1 MPDLLDPEPAELAVL
16 HAAFTEPQWTRVLN
30 LRPSDFYDPAKGALW
45 QALGELDAKGIRP
58 DPGTVS
64 QHLHLAKHQRQR
76 MADLMVAVVTDPS
89 VAANAEAH
97 ALTVTDRATRRALLA
112 ATDGARQR
120 LNDLTQPVD
129 AAVAYVEQALVG
141 SASGQDREADQLWT
155 YNEFVSQD
163 LPPVEWVIPDLL
175 AREDRL
181 VLTGTEGAGKALAL
195 DTPIPTPSGWTTMGE
210 LAAGDMVLTPSGEAA
225 PVAFTTGVMT
235 GHDCYRV
242 RFSDGS
248 EIVADAEHL
257 WETETLAARES
268 RVKYAKKPEGLRLR
282 GTDQKHKRVHFPQV
296 VTTDQIRDTL
306 RARNGHCWNHSI
318 AATEP
323 LQLPA
328 ADLLVDP
335 YVLGAWL
342 GDGHTADARITCH
355 PDDGEILDRIRQ
367 HYPVHAT
374 TAPLTWAIN
383 DGIRAGRRAKPE
395 ALRMHLRA
403 LGVLG
408 FKHIPDS
415 YLRASFEQ
423 RLALIQGLMDTD
435 GSVGPNGMC
444 EFSVCSERLASDVQ
458 ELLHTLGIKVV
469 MRSGPAKLYGREVN
483 TRWRLGFQTDL
494 PVFHLQR
501 KAERLAP
508 LRTRRAKLRYIVAV
522 DPVESVPV
530 RCIQVDHPSRM
541 YLAGRTMI
549 PTHNTTLQRTIAVMA
564 ASGLHPFTLQAMEP
578 RRVLFVDL
586 ENPNRIM
593 VKRFQE
599 IGEIAERRGHH
610 PHLLNI
616 RRIPQGMDL
625 SRPDHRMRLRYLC
638 QATQPELLVIGPAYK
653 MVRTH
658 AGEGFE
664 ESVAHIAEALDDLR
678 EEYRFALLL
687 EHHIPKGE
695 PGRDRGVAPI
705 GSSFWLRWPE
715 FGIGLKLDP
724 TSTFHDRRAEL
735 VHWRGARDDRP
746 WPKHLESGG
755 PGSLPWIDRQSLAA

>member
-30 LRPSDFYDPAKGALW
+30 LRPGDFYDPAKGALW

-64 QHLHLAKHQRQR
+64 QQLHLAEHQRQR

-141 SASGQDREADQLWT
+141 SSSGQDREADQLWT
-155 YNEFVSQD
+155 YNEFVSQA

-181 VLTGTEGAGKALAL
+181 VLTGTEGAGK
-195 DTPIPTPSGWTTMGE
+195 
-210 LAAGDMVLTPSGEAA
+210 
-225 PVAFTTGVMT
+225 
-235 GHDCYRV
+235 
-242 RFSDGS
+242 
-248 EIVADAEHL
+248 
-257 WETETLAARES
+257 
-268 RVKYAKKPEGLRLR
+268 
-282 GTDQKHKRVHFPQV
+282 
-296 VTTDQIRDTL
+296 
-306 RARNGHCWNHSI
+306 
-318 AATEP
+318 
-323 LQLPA
+323 
-328 ADLLVDP
+328 
-335 YVLGAWL
+335 
-342 GDGHTADARITCH
+342 
-355 PDDGEILDRIRQ
+355 
-367 HYPVHAT
+367 
-374 TAPLTWAIN
+374 
-383 DGIRAGRRAKPE
+383 
-395 ALRMHLRA
+395 
-403 LGVLG
+403 
-408 FKHIPDS
+408 
-415 YLRASFEQ
+415 
-423 RLALIQGLMDTD
+423 
-435 GSVGPNGMC
+435 
-444 EFSVCSERLASDVQ
+444 
-458 ELLHTLGIKVV
+458 
-469 MRSGPAKLYGREVN
+469 
-483 TRWRLGFQTDL
+483 
-494 PVFHLQR
+494 
-501 KAERLAP
+501 
-508 LRTRRAKLRYIVAV
+508 
-522 DPVESVPV
+522 
-530 RCIQVDHPSRM
+530 
-541 YLAGRTMI
+541 
-549 PTHNTTLQRTIAVMA
+549 TTLQRTIAVMA

-658 AGEGFE
+658 TGEGFE

-695 PGRDRGVAPI
+695 AGRDRGVAPI